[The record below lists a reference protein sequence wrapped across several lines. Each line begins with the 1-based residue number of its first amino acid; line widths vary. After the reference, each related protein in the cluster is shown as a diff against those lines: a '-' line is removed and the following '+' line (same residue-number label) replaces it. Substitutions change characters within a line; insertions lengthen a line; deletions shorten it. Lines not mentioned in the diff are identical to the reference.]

1 MRGALARF
9 GTFKAGTQMQ
19 TTLGGGTQ
27 HTLLAQAIHHAG
39 AQPNSRRAGRCAWLL
54 LGLASLPLA
63 PGAAL
68 AETGQNASD
77 APVLNAVTVTA
88 TRREESLQKVPVA
101 VSVVEGEQLERDN
114 RNGVASL
121 VQQVPTLNF
130 RTGASNKD
138 TSLFIRGVGT
148 ISTSPGVEPTVATVI
163 DGVVLGRPG
172 QATLDLL
179 DLERIE
185 VLRGPQGTLF
195 GKNASAGVLNVVSK
209 APSAETHGYI
219 DQSWYTGNESRT
231 RFGIGGSLIP
241 DTLKG
246 SLTTLFGSYDGNV
259 DNKLNGQEVNG
270 YNRKGIRGKLEFT
283 PNDDITFTLIGDY
296 QQAHDDAP
304 NGVVSKA
311 LTPAFGAALAPV
323 RADSDNRDVLSDY
336 RSHVDDVNKGLS
348 GQLDWQLGDFTL
360 TSITAWRGWD
370 NTQYQDGDRLGAI
383 TSAFAGTE
391 DKGQLD
397 YNQYSQELRLASRK
411 GEFVEYVG
419 GLFYMYG
426 KSDET
431 YQRTLITPTSRDR
444 GIADYSTTNQSYS
457 VFGESTFNLTPD
469 LRAIA
474 GLRWTHDKLEY
485 DHRRVSTSA
494 VTVSGIQPATSSS
507 GSVDEDGK
515 SGRLGLQYDLSDT
528 VTSYVTYSRGY
539 KGPAYNVFFNMQPR
553 DTDALKPETSNTW
566 EVGIKASAWNN
577 RLTTNLAVFHSDYDN
592 YQANFFDS
600 VAGQVVT
607 RLINAGS
614 VKTEGVELDYALQ
627 VTSQFK
633 LSGALAYTKA
643 RIDTFACPAGAAASC
658 NVDGKTLPY
667 SPDWKSYVRADY
679 SIPLDNGLDI
689 ELSTDYA
696 WQSEVQYDISQNI
709 DTKQGAYGIWNA
721 SVALADYNAGWR
733 VALLGKNLADKSY
746 SPMLA
751 TGGNYIYRAVPRDDE
766 RYFGVQL
773 RKDF

>member
-1 MRGALARF
+1 MR
-9 GTFKAGTQMQ
+9 
-19 TTLGGGTQ
+19 TTLGSGTG
-27 HTLLAQAIHHAG
+27 HTPLATAIEQANKA
-39 AQPNSRRAGRCAWLL
+39 RAGRCAWLL
-54 LGLASLPLA
+54 MGLASWPLM
-63 PGAAL
+63 PGAAF
-68 AETGQNASD
+68 ADTARSASE

-121 VQQVPTLNF
+121 VQQVPSLNF

-138 TSLFIRGVGT
+138 TSLFVRGVGT

-195 GKNASAGVLNVVSK
+195 GKNASAGVLNVVTK
-209 APSAETHGYI
+209 APTEATHGYI
-219 DQSWYTGNESRT
+219 DQSWYSGHESRT
-231 RFGIGGSLIP
+231 RFGLGGSLIP

-246 SLTTLFGSYDGNV
+246 SVTTLFGSYDGNV
-259 DNKLNGQEVNG
+259 DNQANGHQVNG
-270 YNRKGIRGKLEFT
+270 YNRKGVRGKLQFT
-283 PNDDITFTLIGDY
+283 PSDEVTFTLAADY
-296 QQAHDDAP
+296 MQSHDDAP
-304 NGVVSKA
+304 NGVVSQA
-311 LTPAFGAALAPV
+311 LTPAFANALAPV
-323 RADSDNRDVLSDY
+323 RAGSDNRDVVSDY
-336 RSHVDDVNKGLS
+336 RSHVKDVNKGLS
-348 GQLDWQLGDFTL
+348 GQLDWQLGDHTL

-370 NTQYQDGDRLGAI
+370 NTQYQDGDRLAAI
-383 TSAFAGTE
+383 TTAFPGTE

-397 YNQYSQELRLASRK
+397 YNQYSQELRLASPK
-411 GEFVEYVG
+411 GGFVEYVG
-419 GLFYMYG
+419 GLFYMRG

-431 YQRTLITPTSRDR
+431 YQRTLITPTAREQ
-444 GIADYSTTNQSYS
+444 GVADYSTTSENYA

-474 GLRWTHDKLEY
+474 GLRWSHDDLEY

-494 VTVSGIQPATSSS
+494 TTVSGIQPATRSA

-553 DTDALKPETSNTW
+553 DTEALKPETSNTW

-577 RLTTNLAVFHSDYDN
+577 RLSTNLAVFHSEYDN

-614 VKTEGVELDYALQ
+614 VKTQGVELDYALQ

-633 LSGALAYTKA
+633 VSGALAYTQA
-643 RIDTFACPAGAAASC
+643 RIDSFVCPAGAAASC

-689 ELSTDYA
+689 ELSSDYS
-696 WQSEVQYDISQNI
+696 WQSEVQYDISQNP
-709 DTKQGAYGIWNA
+709 DTRQGAYGIWNA
-721 SVALADYNAGWR
+721 SVALADYDAGWR

>member
-1 MRGALARF
+1 
-9 GTFKAGTQMQ
+9 MQ
-19 TTLGGGTQ
+19 NTIGEIVKR
-27 HTLLAQAIHHAG
+27 TLLAQAI
-39 AQPNSRRAGRCAWLL
+39 
-54 LGLASLPLA
+54 SL
-63 PGAAL
+63 AAL
-68 AETGQNASD
+68 PMVQAATSGDEAVSSQE
-77 APVLNAVTVTA
+77 PVLKSVTVTA

-101 VSVVEGEQLERDN
+101 VSVIDGEQLERDN
-114 RNGVASL
+114 RNGVASI
-121 VQQVPTLNF
+121 VQQIPSLNF

-163 DGVVLGRPG
+163 DGVVYGRPG

-179 DLERIE
+179 DLDRIE

-195 GKNASAGVLNVVSK
+195 GKNASAGVLNVVTK
-209 APSAETHGYI
+209 APTEETHGYI
-219 DQSWYTGNESRT
+219 DQSYYSGNESRT

-241 DTLKG
+241 GTLKG
-246 SLTTLFGSYDGNV
+246 SVTTLFGSYDGNV

-283 PNDDITFTLIGDY
+283 PNEDVTFTLAADY
-296 QQAHDDAP
+296 MQSRDDTP

-311 LTPAFGAALAPV
+311 LTPAFASALAPV
-323 RADSDNRDVLSDY
+323 SAQSDSRKLSSDF
-336 RSHVDDVNKGLS
+336 RSHVDDINKGLS
-348 GQLDWQLGDFTL
+348 GQLDWKLGDYTL
-360 TSITAWRGWD
+360 TSITAWRGW
-370 NTQYQDGDRLGAI
+370 NNAQYQDGDRLGTI
-383 TSAFAGTE
+383 TAAFPGTE
-391 DKGQLD
+391 DKGRLD
-397 YNQYSQELRLASRK
+397 YDQYSQELRLASPK
-411 GEFVEYVG
+411 GEFLEYVG
-419 GLFYMYG
+419 GLFYMHG
-426 KSDET
+426 KDTET
-431 YQRTLITPTSRDR
+431 YQRTLITTTRQDR
-444 GIADYSTTNQSYS
+444 GVADYSTTSDSSS
-457 VFGESTFNLTPD
+457 VFGEATFNFRPD
-469 LRAIA
+469 LRLIA
-474 GLRWTHDKLEY
+474 GLRWTHDELEY

-494 VTVSGIQPATSSS
+494 TTVSGIQPATSSS

-515 SGRLGLQYDLSDT
+515 SGRLGLQYDLSDS

-566 EVGIKASAWNN
+566 EVGIKATSWNN

-592 YQANFFDS
+592 YQANFYDT

-614 VKTEGVELDYALQ
+614 VSTEGIELDYALQ
-627 VTSQFK
+627 ATRNLKF
-633 LSGALAYTKA
+633 SGALAYTKA
-643 RIDTFACPAGAAASC
+643 RIDSFQCPPGAAASC
-658 NVDGKTLPY
+658 NVNGKTLPY

-679 SIPLDNGLDI
+679 TIPLDNGLDI
-689 ELSTDYA
+689 ELGTDYS
-696 WQSEVQYDISQNI
+696 WQSEVQYDISQNP

-721 SVALADYNAGWR
+721 SAALADYSNGWR
-733 VALLGKNLADKSY
+733 VALLAKNLADKSY

-751 TGGNYIYRAVPRDDE
+751 SGTGYIYRAVPRDDE

>member
-1 MRGALARF
+1 MPAFA
-9 GTFKAGTQMQ
+9 
-19 TTLGGGTQ
+19 
-27 HTLLAQAIHHAG
+27 AQG
-39 AQPNSRRAGRCAWLL
+39 DEESV
-54 LGLASLPLA
+54 SL
-63 PGAAL
+63 
-68 AETGQNASD
+68 Q
-77 APVLNAVTVTA
+77 AVTVTA
-88 TRREESLQKVPVA
+88 TRRAESLQKVPVA
-101 VSVVEGEQLERDN
+101 VSVVDGEQLERDN
-114 RNGVASL
+114 RNGVASI
-121 VQQVPTLNF
+121 VQQVPSLNF

-163 DGVVLGRPG
+163 DGVVYGRPG

-195 GKNASAGVLNVVSK
+195 GKNASAGVLNIVTK
-209 APSAETHGYI
+209 APTQETHGYI
-219 DQSWYTGNESRT
+219 DQSYYSGNESRT

-259 DNKLNGQEVNG
+259 DNRANGHEVNG
-270 YNRKGIRGKLEFT
+270 YNRKGVRGKLEFT
-283 PNDDITFTLIGDY
+283 PNDDLTLTLAADY
-296 QQAHDDAP
+296 MQSHDDAP

-311 LTPAFGAALAPV
+311 LTPAFAGALAPV
-323 RADSDNRDVLSDY
+323 SASGHSRDIASDY
-336 RSHVDDVNKGLS
+336 RSHVEDINKGLS
-348 GQLDWQLGDFTL
+348 AQLDWNLGDYTL

-370 NTQYQDGDRLGAI
+370 NTQWQDGDRLATI
-383 TSAFAGTE
+383 TSAFPGTE
-391 DKGQLD
+391 DKGDLSYD
-397 YNQYSQELRLASRK
+397 QYSQEVRLASPK

-419 GLFYMYG
+419 GLFYMHG
-426 KSDET
+426 KDDET
-431 YQRTLITPTSRDR
+431 YRRTLVTPTGSQR
-444 GIADYSTTNQSYS
+444 GVADYTTTSDSYS
-457 VFGESTFNLTPD
+457 AFGETTLNFTSR
-469 LRAIA
+469 LRGIA
-474 GLRWTHDKLEY
+474 GLRWTHDDLEY

-494 VTVSGIQPATSSS
+494 TTVSGIQPGTRSS
-507 GSVDEDGK
+507 GSVDEDGW
-515 SGRLGLQYDLSDT
+515 SGRLGVQYDLSDD
-528 VTSYVTYSRGY
+528 VMAYVTYSRGY

-566 EVGIKASAWNN
+566 EAGIKASAWDN
-577 RLTTNLAVFHSDYDN
+577 RLTSNLAVFHSEYDN
-592 YQANFFDS
+592 YQANFFDT
-600 VAGQVVT
+600 VANQVVT

-614 VKTEGVELDYALQ
+614 VSTEGVELDYALQ
-627 VTSQFK
+627 ATQNLK
-633 LSGALAYTKA
+633 LSGALAYTRA
-643 RIDTFACPAGAAASC
+643 RIDQFSCPAGAAASC

-679 SIPLDNGLDI
+679 SIPLANGLDV
-689 ELSTDYA
+689 ELGTDYS
-696 WQSEVQYDISQNI
+696 WQSEVQYDISQNP

-721 SVALADYNAGWR
+721 SIALADYTNGWR

-751 TGGNYIYRAVPRDDE
+751 SGSGYIYRALPRDDE

>member
-1 MRGALARF
+1 MPQRQSFAIKTSVLSQAVAAAIALGAMP
-9 GTFKAGTQMQ
+9 TFA
-19 TTLGGGTQ
+19 
-27 HTLLAQAIHHAG
+27 AQG
-39 AQPNSRRAGRCAWLL
+39 DEESV
-54 LGLASLPLA
+54 SL
-63 PGAAL
+63 
-68 AETGQNASD
+68 Q
-77 APVLNAVTVTA
+77 AVTVTA
-88 TRREESLQKVPVA
+88 TRRAESLQKVPVA
-101 VSVVEGEQLERDN
+101 VSVVDGEQLERDN
-114 RNGVASL
+114 RNGVASI
-121 VQQVPTLNF
+121 VQQVPSLNF

-163 DGVVLGRPG
+163 DGVVYGRPG

-195 GKNASAGVLNVVSK
+195 GKNASAGVLNIVTK
-209 APSAETHGYI
+209 APTEETHGYI
-219 DQSWYTGNESRT
+219 NQSYYSGNESRT

-259 DNKLNGQEVNG
+259 DNRANGHEVNG
-270 YNRKGIRGKLEFT
+270 YNRKGVRGKLEFT
-283 PNDDITFTLIGDY
+283 PNDDLTLTLAADY
-296 QQAHDDAP
+296 MQSHDDAP

-311 LTPAFGAALAPV
+311 LTPAFAGALAPV
-323 RADSDNRDVLSDY
+323 SASGHSRDIASDY
-336 RSHVDDVNKGLS
+336 RSHVEDINKGLS
-348 GQLDWQLGDFTL
+348 AQLDWNLGDYTL

-370 NTQYQDGDRLGAI
+370 NTQWQDGDRLATI
-383 TSAFAGTE
+383 TSAFPGTE
-391 DKGQLD
+391 DKGDLSYD
-397 YNQYSQELRLASRK
+397 QYSQEVRLASPK

-419 GLFYMYG
+419 GLFYMHG
-426 KSDET
+426 KDDET
-431 YQRTLITPTSRDR
+431 YRRTLVTPTGSQR
-444 GIADYSTTNQSYS
+444 GVADYTTTSDSYS
-457 VFGESTFNLTPD
+457 AFGETTLNFTSR
-469 LRAIA
+469 LRGIA
-474 GLRWTHDKLEY
+474 GLRWTHDDLEY

-494 VTVSGIQPATSSS
+494 TTVSGIQPGTRSS
-507 GSVDEDGK
+507 GSVDEDGW
-515 SGRLGLQYDLSDT
+515 SGRLGVQYDLSDD
-528 VTSYVTYSRGY
+528 VMAYVTYSRGY

-566 EVGIKASAWNN
+566 EAGIKASAWDN
-577 RLTTNLAVFHSDYDN
+577 RLTSNLAVFHSEYDN
-592 YQANFFDS
+592 YQANFFDT
-600 VAGQVVT
+600 VANQVVT

-614 VKTEGVELDYALQ
+614 VSTEGVELDYALQ
-627 VTSQFK
+627 ATQNLK
-633 LSGALAYTKA
+633 LSGALAYTRA
-643 RIDTFACPAGAAASC
+643 RIDQFSCPAGAAASC

-679 SIPLDNGLDI
+679 SIPLANGLDV
-689 ELSTDYA
+689 ELGTDYS
-696 WQSEVQYDISQNI
+696 WQSEVQYDISQNP

-721 SVALADYNAGWR
+721 SIALADYTNGWR

-751 TGGNYIYRAVPRDDE
+751 SGSGYIYRAVPRDDE

>member
-1 MRGALARF
+1 
-9 GTFKAGTQMQ
+9 MQ
-19 TTLGGGTQ
+19 NTIGEIVKR
-27 HTLLAQAIHHAG
+27 TLLAQAI
-39 AQPNSRRAGRCAWLL
+39 
-54 LGLASLPLA
+54 SL
-63 PGAAL
+63 AAL
-68 AETGQNASD
+68 PMVQAATSGDEAVSSQE
-77 APVLNAVTVTA
+77 PVLKSVTVTA

-101 VSVVEGEQLERDN
+101 VSVIDGEQLERDN
-114 RNGVASL
+114 RNGVASI
-121 VQQVPTLNF
+121 VQQIPSLNF

-163 DGVVLGRPG
+163 DGVVYGRPG

-179 DLERIE
+179 DLDRIE

-195 GKNASAGVLNVVSK
+195 GKNASAGVLNVVTK
-209 APSAETHGYI
+209 APTEETHGYI
-219 DQSWYTGNESRT
+219 DQSYYSGNESRT

-241 DTLKG
+241 GTLKG
-246 SLTTLFGSYDGNV
+246 SVTTLFGSYDGNV

-283 PNDDITFTLIGDY
+283 PNEDVTFTLAADY
-296 QQAHDDAP
+296 MQSRDDTP

-311 LTPAFGAALAPV
+311 LTPAFASALAPV
-323 RADSDNRDVLSDY
+323 SAQSDSRKLSSDF
-336 RSHVDDVNKGLS
+336 RSHVDDINKGLS
-348 GQLDWQLGDFTL
+348 GQLDWKLGDYTL
-360 TSITAWRGWD
+360 TSITAWRGW
-370 NTQYQDGDRLGAI
+370 NNAQYQDGDRLGTI
-383 TSAFAGTE
+383 TAAFPGTE
-391 DKGQLD
+391 DNGRLD
-397 YNQYSQELRLASRK
+397 YDQYSQELRLASPK
-411 GEFVEYVG
+411 GEFLEYVG
-419 GLFYMYG
+419 GLFYMHG
-426 KSDET
+426 KDTET
-431 YQRTLITPTSRDR
+431 YQRTLITTTRQDR
-444 GIADYSTTNQSYS
+444 GVADYSTTSDSSS
-457 VFGESTFNLTPD
+457 VFGEATFNFRPD
-469 LRAIA
+469 LRLIA
-474 GLRWTHDKLEY
+474 GLRWTHDELEY

-494 VTVSGIQPATSSS
+494 TTVSGIQPATSSS

-515 SGRLGLQYDLSDT
+515 SGRLGLQYDLSDS

-566 EVGIKASAWNN
+566 EVGIKATSWNN

-592 YQANFFDS
+592 YQANFYDT

-614 VKTEGVELDYALQ
+614 VSTEGVELDYALQ
-627 VTSQFK
+627 ATRNLKF
-633 LSGALAYTKA
+633 SGALAYTKA
-643 RIDTFACPAGAAASC
+643 RIDSFQCPPGAAASC
-658 NVDGKTLPY
+658 NVNGKTLPY

-679 SIPLDNGLDI
+679 TIPLDNGLDI
-689 ELSTDYA
+689 ELGTDYS
-696 WQSEVQYDISQNI
+696 WQSEVQYDISQNP

-721 SVALADYNAGWR
+721 SAALADYSNGWR
-733 VALLGKNLADKSY
+733 VALLAKNLADKSY

-751 TGGNYIYRAVPRDDE
+751 SGTGYIYRAVPRDDE

>member
-1 MRGALARF
+1 MPAFA
-9 GTFKAGTQMQ
+9 
-19 TTLGGGTQ
+19 
-27 HTLLAQAIHHAG
+27 AQG
-39 AQPNSRRAGRCAWLL
+39 DEESV
-54 LGLASLPLA
+54 SL
-63 PGAAL
+63 
-68 AETGQNASD
+68 Q
-77 APVLNAVTVTA
+77 AVTVTA
-88 TRREESLQKVPVA
+88 TRRAESLQKVPVA
-101 VSVVEGEQLERDN
+101 VSVVDGEQLERDN
-114 RNGVASL
+114 RNGVASI
-121 VQQVPTLNF
+121 VQQVPSLNF

-163 DGVVLGRPG
+163 DGVVYGRPG

-195 GKNASAGVLNVVSK
+195 GKNASAGVLNIVTK
-209 APSAETHGYI
+209 APTEETHGYI
-219 DQSWYTGNESRT
+219 DQSYYSGNESRT

-259 DNKLNGQEVNG
+259 DNRANGHEVNG
-270 YNRKGIRGKLEFT
+270 YNRKGVRGKLEFT
-283 PNDDITFTLIGDY
+283 PNDDLTLTLAADY
-296 QQAHDDAP
+296 MQSHDDAP

-311 LTPAFGAALAPV
+311 LTPAFAGALAPV
-323 RADSDNRDVLSDY
+323 SASGHSRDIASDY
-336 RSHVDDVNKGLS
+336 RSHVEDINKGLS
-348 GQLDWQLGDFTL
+348 AQLDWNLGDYTL

-370 NTQYQDGDRLGAI
+370 NTQWQDGDRLATI
-383 TSAFAGTE
+383 TSAFPGTE
-391 DKGQLD
+391 DKGDLSYD
-397 YNQYSQELRLASRK
+397 QYSQEVRLASPK

-419 GLFYMYG
+419 GLFYMHG
-426 KSDET
+426 KDDET
-431 YQRTLITPTSRDR
+431 YRRTLVTPTGSQR
-444 GIADYSTTNQSYS
+444 GVADYTTTSDSYS
-457 VFGESTFNLTPD
+457 AFGETTLNFTSR
-469 LRAIA
+469 LRGIA
-474 GLRWTHDKLEY
+474 GLRWTHDDLEY

-494 VTVSGIQPATSSS
+494 TTVSGIQPGTRSS
-507 GSVDEDGK
+507 GSVDEDGW
-515 SGRLGLQYDLSDT
+515 SGRLGVQYDLSDDVMT
-528 VTSYVTYSRGY
+528 YVTYSRGY

-566 EVGIKASAWNN
+566 EAGIKASAWDN
-577 RLTTNLAVFHSDYDN
+577 RLTTNLAVFHSEYDN
-592 YQANFFDS
+592 YQANFFDT
-600 VAGQVVT
+600 VANQVVT

-614 VKTEGVELDYALQ
+614 VSTEGVELDYALQ
-627 VTSQFK
+627 ATQNLK
-633 LSGALAYTKA
+633 LSGALAYTRA
-643 RIDTFACPAGAAASC
+643 RIDQFSCPAGAAASC

-679 SIPLDNGLDI
+679 SIPLANGLDV
-689 ELSTDYA
+689 ELGTDYS
-696 WQSEVQYDISQNI
+696 WQSEVQYDISQNP

-721 SVALADYNAGWR
+721 SIALADYTNGWR

-751 TGGNYIYRAVPRDDE
+751 SGSGYIYRAVPRDDE